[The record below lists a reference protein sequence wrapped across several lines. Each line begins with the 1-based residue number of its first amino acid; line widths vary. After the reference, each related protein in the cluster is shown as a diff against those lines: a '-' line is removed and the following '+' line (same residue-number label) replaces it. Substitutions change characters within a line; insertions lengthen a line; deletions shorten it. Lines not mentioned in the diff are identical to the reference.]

1 MGRRQHGDIRR
12 RINLYISESV
22 LAELQIFYFD
32 PARGK
37 PQYGKLSDIVN
48 FALKEHLKKVK
59 GTEEEEDSDNEEE
72 RSDT

>member
-1 MGRRQHGDIRR
+1 MGRKHGDSRR

-37 PQYGKLSDIVN
+37 PRYGALSDIVN
-48 FALKEHLKKVK
+48 VALKEHLVSVKKE
-59 GTEEEEDSDNEEE
+59 GAGADGNERPEQ
-72 RSDT
+72 